1 MPRNHFSQRW
11 QAATLLLSIGLTTSV
26 SQAAD
31 PPAAIATPIRFESL
45 TLDEQEP
52 VAHVDLLYRDSPVEK
67 RPVILMLG
75 SLKQKEPP
83 YWAGGLLDDGYI
95 LAAFRVDYP
104 PDPDPARR
112 PVFLYFDQR
121 FAHSYFLLGQRVV
134 QDAPRIM
141 DTLSKRTDVAADK
154 FGWMGSSST
163 GIPGLALA
171 TSEPRLKAVVAFVST
186 GAYEQW
192 IETWHTNGL
201 WKGQTKE
208 LWPETKDLFPTDPIR
223 HVDTMFPCAIQ
234 MVSGGADKVVDAA
247 TARSFIETAKPF
259 YKNDPER
266 LRLVIYDGWGHNL
279 PRDVVTMFTE
289 NWFRLYL
296 HPTNP
301 PPAPPAPPKDLK
313 DSVKRTQINSED
325 HKDVVGGEQPKSVNR
340 PKK

>member
-1 MPRNHFSQRW
+1 MSDDHKLRRPPSFVVLMI
-11 QAATLLLSIGLTTSV
+11 AGLLQSPV
-26 SQAAD
+26 VAAD
-31 PPAAIATPIRFESL
+31 EGTSASPATRFESL

-52 VAHVDLLYRDSPVEK
+52 AAHVDLLYRDSSIEK

-75 SLKQKEPP
+75 SLKQEEPP
-83 YWAGGLLDDGYI
+83 YWASGLLDDGYI

-104 PDPDPARR
+104 PDPDPAKR
-112 PVFLYFDQR
+112 PVFLFFDQR

-134 QDAPRIM
+134 RDAPRVM
-141 DTLSKRTDVAADK
+141 DALSKRSDVAADK

-201 WKGQTKE
+201 WKGETKE
-208 LWPETKDLFPTDPIR
+208 LWRETRDLFPTDPIR
-223 HVDTMFPCAIQ
+223 HVETMFPCAIQ
-234 MVSGGADKVVDAA
+234 MVSGGADKVVDPA
-247 TARSFIETAKPF
+247 TARSFIEAAKPF
-259 YKNDPER
+259 YESDPQR

-296 HPTNP
+296 HPTK
-301 PPAPPAPPKDLK
+301 PAPPPPSPPKDLK
-313 DSVKRTQINSED
+313 DSVNRTQINAED
-325 HKDVVGGEQPKSVNR
+325 HKDVVGGKQPNTGDR